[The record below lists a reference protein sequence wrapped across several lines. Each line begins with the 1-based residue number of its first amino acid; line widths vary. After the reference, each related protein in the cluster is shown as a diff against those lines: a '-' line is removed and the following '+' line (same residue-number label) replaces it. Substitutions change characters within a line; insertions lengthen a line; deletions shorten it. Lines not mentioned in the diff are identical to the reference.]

1 MEKAP
6 VSDLEAPVPDTS
18 KTSDAKTYYFTMRIK
33 NAIPNGAKLTFQ
45 VSGTDKD
52 GQAIKGDTAL

>member
-1 MEKAP
+1 M
-6 VSDLEAPVPDTS
+6 SDLEAPVPDTS